1 MTREGTS
8 ILIDTNILS
17 KHLRSEN
24 QRVKALIESGQVVTH
39 PFILGELAL
48 GQMSD
53 RMVKMA
59 ASETLPILPVADL
72 DEVRLLIEVRKLY
85 TRGIGYGDAHSI
97 SSLLMVQTLI
107 DLWRDDV
114 HLASVA
120 KDLDFLATPPFN
132 L

>member
-1 MTREGTS
+1 MTRERTS

-24 QRVKALIESGQVVTH
+24 RQVKELIEAGLVVTH

-48 GQMSD
+48 GSMSD
-53 RMVKMA
+53 RTVKIA
-59 ASETLPILPVADL
+59 AFETLPLLPVADL
-72 DEVRLLIEVRKLY
+72 DEVRHLIEIRKLY
-85 TRGIGYGDAHSI
+85 TRGIGYVDVHLI
-97 SSLLMVQTLI
+97 SSLLIVETPI
-107 DLWRDDV
+107 NLWTEDS

-120 KDLDFLATPPFN
+120 KDLGFLATPPFN

>member
-1 MTREGTS
+1 MTRERTS

-17 KHLRSEN
+17 KHLRSES
-24 QRVKALIESGQVVTH
+24 REVKELIEAGLVVTH

-48 GQMSD
+48 GSMSD

-59 ASETLPILPVADL
+59 AFETLPLLPVADL
-72 DEVRLLIEVRKLY
+72 DEVRHLIEIRKLC
-85 TRGIGYGDAHSI
+85 TRGIGYVDAHLI
-97 SSLLMVQTLI
+97 SSLLIVETPI
-107 DLWRDDV
+107 NLWTEDV

-120 KDLDFLATPPFN
+120 KDLGFLATPPFD